1 MRSRHFMPVAALGLA
16 LTMVAPMAAV
26 TMAQD
31 GGWEAFEASL
41 ADKYAGQTLR
51 VITINDPFQPAM
63 EEVNKLFTELTG
75 AEVVVDGFGYD
86 AVYEKEQLACQQQ
99 SDTYD
104 VIVLDVPWT
113 QAFENCT
120 EHLNARVEAG
130 DPEVVAYEDYFGVMR
145 EGVEW
150 NDQII
155 GLPFAPYFVLQHY
168 NTEYFDMLG
177 LEPATNY
184 DEMLAN
190 AAAANLSEALPDVN
204 GTILNNQAGSAVGQ
218 AFFEYIYNIEGGK
231 PFESMYP
238 GTPDAYADM
247 TPLFASPQGIEVVEF
262 FKAMLPYQ
270 PDGALNMAWSER
282 QNFFNTGLI
291 AFNSQW
297 NVTTPSADDPETSAI
312 VGNVGTAPFPHDSA
326 DLVTQVG
333 GWSMG
338 INKFAVDPDFAWDY
352 MQWFTSP
359 ADQRRIR
366 QARRVPSARVDPRQP
381 GAERAVR
388 LVLHARGGHP
398 DRVRR
403 LPAAQQRVLR
413 HHQHSRYVHLEGH
426 VRRDDDG
433 GRDEG
438 CRPGDRHHAQGG
450 GLHGQHAVVAA
461 SHEGPVARRSPQ
473 DPRLPSRMGHRTGG
487 GYAGARER

>member
-1 MRSRHFMPVAALGLA
+1 VGLA
-16 LTMVAPMAAV
+16 LTMVM
-26 TMAQD
+26 TMGAFTAAQD

-41 ADKYAGQTLR
+41 ADKYAGKTLR

-86 AVYEKEQLACQQQ
+86 AVFEKEQLACQQE

-113 QAFENCT
+113 QAFDNCT

-130 DPEVVAYEDYFGVMR
+130 DPEVVAYGDYFEVMR

-150 NDQII
+150 NDEII

-168 NTEYFDMLG
+168 NTEYFDTLG

-190 AAAANLSEALPDVN
+190 AEAANLSEALPNVN

-247 TPLFASPQGIEVVEF
+247 TPLFSSPQGIEVVEF
-262 FKAMLPYQ
+262 FKAMLPHQ

-297 NVTTPSADDPETSAI
+297 NVTTPSADDPETSSI

-338 INKFAVDPDFAWDY
+338 LNKHAVDPDFAWDY

-359 ADQRRIR
+359 QINVEFAKLGGFPARESTLANPELNEQYAWYSTLKEVIPTAFAD
-366 QARRVPSARVDPRQP
+366 
-381 GAERAVR
+381 
-388 LVLHARGGHP
+388 
-398 DRVRR
+398 
-403 LPAAQQRVLR
+403 
-413 HHQHSRYVHLEGH
+413 
-426 VRRDDDG
+426 
-433 GRDEG
+433 
-438 CRPGDRHHAQGG
+438 CRPRNNESFNIINTLGTFISRAMSGEMTTEDAMK
-450 GLHGQHAVVAA
+450 AA
-461 SHEGPVARRSPQ
+461 DLEIGTMLQEAGYTVN
-473 DPRLPSRMGHRTGG
+473 LP
-487 GYAGARER
+487 